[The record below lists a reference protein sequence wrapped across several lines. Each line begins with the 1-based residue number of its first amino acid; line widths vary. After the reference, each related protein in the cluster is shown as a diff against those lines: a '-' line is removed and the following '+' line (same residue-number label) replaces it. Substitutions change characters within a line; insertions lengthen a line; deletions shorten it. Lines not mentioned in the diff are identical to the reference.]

1 MLWLNI
7 TFIVIAVLLTGAIL
21 LQSSSA
27 SLGSALGGG
36 SDGFTVRRG
45 SEKRIFQATVILSVL
60 FFAIAIAHLFVK

>member
-7 TFIVIAVLLTGAIL
+7 TFIVVAVLLTGAIL

-45 SEKRIFQATVILSVL
+45 SEKRIFQATIILSVV
-60 FFAIAIAHLFVK
+60 FFGLAIAHLFVK

>member
-7 TFIVIAVLLTGAIL
+7 TFIVIAILLTGAIL
-21 LQSSSA
+21 LQSSST
-27 SLGSALGGG
+27 SLGSAMGGG

-60 FFAIAIAHLFVK
+60 FFAAAIAHLFVK